1 MGEYKFNTEIYQV
14 VGKNIKKFRVKEN
27 LKLEELSLKTNIS
40 TKKLKLIEDDSN
52 YKISINDLYKI
63 SKALNVNIKEFF
75 PKQ

>member
-1 MGEYKFNTEIYQV
+1 MEEYKFNSEIYQV
-14 VGKNIKKFRVKEN
+14 VGKNIKKFREKEN

-63 SKALNVNIKEFF
+63 SKVLNVNIKEFF
-75 PKQ
+75 V